1 MADVRDEAVDRLV
14 TSRGGG
20 GRRRGPGSDW
30 DARHRAGSRRG
41 DQPGGLYRWVYRD
54 LMDIREQVRGVEVR
68 VERGAVGSFE
78 VNPPA
83 MLADRIRDQR
93 ADLVDAPATYDG
105 VATKARVAA
114 RVAYRPRAGTPRRA
128 GGRAGER
135 GSRLDE
141 SLAERGSGS
150 LSELQAGMNVPRASS
165 PDRRPA
171 FDGPAGPVRMRVDS
185 APSYLTRAEIDRE
198 RVPALDRSGH
208 PLVARNFNV
217 ITAPY
222 GDVSDTVVDEL
233 IGSGGTV
240 RLATAARTL
249 RAANATLER
258 RDVSAVRE
266 RRDEL
271 RSEVWDG
278 NRYVRQG
285 MRLTL
290 AEQGVGDGD
299 AERREIVAQGLA
311 RWDTTAA
318 RALALSNGS
327 ASPAVAAAA
336 ADRESLNETRE
347 DRLRFEL
354 ARRTETALESRRR
367 RSQRARPS
375 TGAGT

>member
-1 MADVRDEAVDRLV
+1 
-14 TSRGGG
+14 
-20 GRRRGPGSDW
+20 
-30 DARHRAGSRRG
+30 
-41 DQPGGLYRWVYRD
+41 
-54 LMDIREQVRGVEVR
+54 
-68 VERGAVGSFE
+68 
-78 VNPPA
+78 
-83 MLADRIRDQR
+83 
-93 ADLVDAPATYDG
+93 
-105 VATKARVAA
+105 
-114 RVAYRPRAGTPRRA
+114 
-128 GGRAGER
+128 
-135 GSRLDE
+135 
-141 SLAERGSGS
+141 
-150 LSELQAGMNVPRASS
+150 MNVPRASS

-185 APSYLTRAEIDRE
+185 APSYLTRAEIDLASGSPHSTG
-198 RVPALDRSGH
+198 RVIRWWRGTSTSSPR
-208 PLVARNFNV
+208 R
-217 ITAPY
+217 T

-327 ASPAVAAAA
+327 ASP
-336 ADRESLNETRE
+336 RG
-347 DRLRFEL
+347 
-354 ARRTETALESRRR
+354 R
-367 RSQRARPS
+367 RSGRRPGVTERDPGGPS
-375 TGAGT
+375 QA